1 MAFERNTPAYR
12 AVTALLAGLAAG
24 LAHPPFGLLLGLLGY
39 SLILL
44 RLETLTA
51 PRPLRA
57 AFWLGWLAGLGYF
70 GVSTWWIAEPFLV
83 DARLYGWMAPFAVV
97 LMGGGLALLWGVAAL
112 VYRALSPK
120 GIGKVLV
127 FAGVFASAEWLR
139 GHLLTGFPW
148 NLPGESWR
156 AGGAMSQSAA
166 WAGAYGLTWI
176 TLALAATPAL
186 LMLPLSRRSRVGALL
201 VAGLVMIGLYA
212 GGGGR
217 LAASRQQHAAVDAP
231 MIRIVQANIDQ
242 KRKWKPEN
250 LQLIFDTYLALSTG
264 PTPIS
269 PDVIIW
275 PEGALPAVIDA
286 LLAPGSP
293 YAVRLRDAIQP
304 TQTLL
309 MGANRVEADSAG
321 KARYFNTLVA
331 LRRDGSGLRV
341 VGIYDKHRLVPF
353 GEFLPL
359 GDLAGRIGLRSL
371 VHMEEDFTPGPRPR
385 TLHLP
390 GLPPLQPLIC
400 YEALFPGLSLATPDD
415 RAAWILNISND
426 AWFGATSGPLQHLN
440 IASYRAIEQGLP
452 IIRATPTGVSAV
464 IDAQGRIVPGRRL
477 GLGAFGVID
486 ARLPPPTEPTPYSLL
501 GDWLFG
507 GMLVLSIGAWIAGR
521 APPRLWRSKM
531 GSDPTLGAI

>member
-1 MAFERNTPAYR
+1 MISFRRNTAAYR
-12 AVTALLAGLAAG
+12 AVTTLLAGLAAG
-24 LAHPPFGLLLGLLGY
+24 LAHPPFGLLVGLLGY

-44 RLETLTA
+44 RLETLIT
-51 PRPLRA
+51 PRPMRA
-57 AFWLGWLAGLGYF
+57 TFWLGWLAGLGYF

-83 DARLYGWMAPFAVV
+83 DPRLYGWMAPFAVV
-97 LMGGGLALLWGVAAL
+97 LMAGGMALFWGFAAL
-112 VYRALSPK
+112 VYRALRPQ

-127 FAGVFASAEWLR
+127 FAGVFAAAEWLR

-148 NLPGESWR
+148 NLPGESWL

-186 LMLPLSRRSRVGALL
+186 LVLPLSRRSRFGAVL
-201 VAGLVMIGLYA
+201 VAGLILIGLYA
-212 GGGGR
+212 GGAGR
-217 LAASRQQHAAVDAP
+217 LAASRQEGVALEAP
-231 MIRIVQANIDQ
+231 LIRIVQANIDQ

-250 LQLIFDTYLALSTG
+250 LQLIFDTYLALSTA
-264 PTPIS
+264 PAAMA

-275 PEGALPAVIDA
+275 PEGALPAVIDD

-293 YAVRLRDAIQP
+293 YAARLRDAIQP

-309 MGANRVEADSAG
+309 MGANRVEADPAG
-321 KARYFNTLVA
+321 RTRYFNTLVA
-331 LRRDGSGLRV
+331 LRRDGPGLRV
-341 VGIYDKHRLVPF
+341 VGVYDKYRLVPF

-359 GDLAGRIGLRSL
+359 GGLAGRIGLRSF
-371 VHMEEDFTPGPRPR
+371 VHMEEDFTPGPRPKP
-385 TLHLP
+385 LHLP

-400 YEALFPGLSLATPDD
+400 YEALFPGLSLASPDD
-415 RAAWILNISND
+415 QAAWILNISND

-452 IIRATPTGVSAV
+452 MIRATPTGVSAV
-464 IDAQGRIVPGRRL
+464 IDAQGRILPGRRL

-486 ARLPPPTEPTPYSLL
+486 ARLPPATKPTLYSRS
-501 GDWLFG
+501 GDWVLVGLLLVSLG
-507 GMLVLSIGAWIAGR
+507 GLGAGR
-521 APPRLWRSKM
+521 LRHGRS
-531 GSDPTLGAI
+531 

>member
-1 MAFERNTPAYR
+1 MSFGRNTPAYR
-12 AVTALLAGLAAG
+12 AVTTLLAGLAAG
-24 LAHPPFGLLLGLLGY
+24 LAHPPFGLLVGLLGY

-44 RLETLTA
+44 RLETPPA
-51 PRPLRA
+51 HRPLRA

-70 GVSTWWIAEPFLV
+70 SVSTWWIAEPFLV

-97 LMGGGLALLWGVAAL
+97 FMGGGLALFWGFAAL
-112 VYRALSPK
+112 VYRALSPQ

-186 LMLPLSRRSRVGALL
+186 LMLPLSRRSRVGAAL
-201 VAGLVMIGLYA
+201 VGGLIMIGLYA
-212 GGGGR
+212 GGVGR
-217 LAASRQQHAAVDAP
+217 LAASRQQPVATDAP
-231 MIRIVQANIDQ
+231 AIRIVQANIDQ

-264 PTPIS
+264 PAPIA

-275 PEGALPAVIDA
+275 PEGALPAVIDD

-309 MGANRVEADSAG
+309 MGANRVEADPAG
-321 KARYFNTLVA
+321 RTRYFNTLVA

-341 VGIYDKHRLVPF
+341 AGIYDKYRLVPF

-359 GDLAGRIGLRSL
+359 GDLAKRVGLRSF
-371 VHMEEDFTPGPRPR
+371 VHMEEDFTPGPRPKPM
-385 TLHLP
+385 HLP

-400 YEALFPGLSLATPDD
+400 YEALFPGLSIATPDD
-415 RAAWILNISND
+415 RPAWILNVSND

-464 IDAQGRIVPGRRL
+464 IDAQGRIIPGRRL
-477 GLGAFGVID
+477 ERGAFGVVD
-486 ARLPPPTEPTPYSLL
+486 ALLPPAAKLTPYGRF
-501 GDWLFG
+501 GDWALVGLLMVSLG
-507 GMLVLSIGAWIAGR
+507 GWGAGR
-521 APPRLWRSKM
+521 IGHRRS
-531 GSDPTLGAI
+531 